1 MAVEDDP
8 MVRND
13 VIAQLGGFGY
23 PTIAAENAAEALAV
37 VHTARVSICYLP
49 ISYAWRIGRV
59 GARQGSEEIAAV
71 REGAVY
77 VRLYGQRD
85 RASGA
90 P

>member
-1 MAVEDDP
+1 

-49 ISYAWRIGRV
+49 ISLCLADRTGR
-59 GARQGSEEIAAV
+59 GSP
-71 REGAVY
+71 RK
-77 VRLYGQRD
+77 
-85 RASGA
+85 
-90 P
+90 